1 MATVTLIGHHLL
13 PLRLLEA
20 GLLAAGAHIVIAGSE
35 AARGDVPMSK
45 QNLRSPH
52 RVHKFSTSGGDP
64 LIIESRK
71 ESMMMRRRSPFG
83 VLLMVGFGVLIGA
96 AVFGGTEAVTDLM
109 AAPFVVLGFFFKVLL
124 FFMLFGLF
132 LRLVAGRGARGREWS
147 GPSREGW
154 AAESRRHLPCRG
166 RPSDEETDRQPAD
179 RFDEWHRMAH
189 ARQEVDDHTPPV
201 EA

>member
-1 MATVTLIGHHLL
+1 
-13 PLRLLEA
+13 
-20 GLLAAGAHIVIAGSE
+20 
-35 AARGDVPMSK
+35 
-45 QNLRSPH
+45 
-52 RVHKFSTSGGDP
+52 
-64 LIIESRK
+64 
-71 ESMMMRRRSPFG
+71 MRRRSPFG
-83 VLLMVGFGVLIGA
+83 VLLIVGFGVLIGA
-96 AVFGGTEAVTDLM
+96 AVFGGTGAVTGLM

-132 LRLVAGRGARGREWS
+132 LRLFAGRGTRGREWS

-154 AAESRRHLPCRG
+154 AAEGRQHRPCRG
-166 RPSDEETDRQPAD
+166 RPSGGETDHQPAD

>member
-1 MATVTLIGHHLL
+1 
-13 PLRLLEA
+13 
-20 GLLAAGAHIVIAGSE
+20 
-35 AARGDVPMSK
+35 
-45 QNLRSPH
+45 
-52 RVHKFSTSGGDP
+52 
-64 LIIESRK
+64 
-71 ESMMMRRRSPFG
+71 MMMRRRSPFG

-96 AVFGGTEAVTDLM
+96 AVFGGTEAVTGLM

-132 LRLVAGRGARGREWS
+132 LRLFAGRGARGREWS

-154 AAESRRHLPCRG
+154 AAEGRKHRPCRG
-166 RPSDEETDRQPAD
+166 RPSDGETDHQPAD

>member
-1 MATVTLIGHHLL
+1 LL
-13 PLRLLEA
+13 
-20 GLLAAGAHIVIAGSE
+20 
-35 AARGDVPMSK
+35 
-45 QNLRSPH
+45 
-52 RVHKFSTSGGDP
+52 
-64 LIIESRK
+64 IESRK

-96 AVFGGTEAVTDLM
+96 AVFGGAEAVTGLM

-132 LRLVAGRGARGREWS
+132 LKLVAGNRGRGRNWS
-147 GPSREGW
+147 GPSGQWWSDEH
-154 AAESRRHLPCRG
+154 RRHHPR
-166 RPSDEETDRQPAD
+166 RSRQSDDDTDHRPAD